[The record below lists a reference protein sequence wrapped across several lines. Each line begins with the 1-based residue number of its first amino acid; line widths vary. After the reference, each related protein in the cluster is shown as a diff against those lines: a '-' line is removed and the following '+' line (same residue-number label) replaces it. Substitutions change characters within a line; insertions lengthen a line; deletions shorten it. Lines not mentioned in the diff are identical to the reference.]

1 MFQHV
6 RGSSHGFRWN
16 EEMWFIVHFV
26 DYRHPRKYYHM
37 VLVWDAAMT
46 EILQVTAP
54 FCFEGQSIEYCLS
67 LIVEEERLLCTYS
80 TWDETTKIAVV
91 KKSALPLVDW
101 KFLG

>member
-16 EEMWFIVHFV
+16 EEMWFIVHLV

-46 EILQVTAP
+46 EILKVTAP

-80 TWDETTKIAVV
+80 TWDETTKIAVLE
-91 KKSALPLVDW
+91 KSALPLVDW